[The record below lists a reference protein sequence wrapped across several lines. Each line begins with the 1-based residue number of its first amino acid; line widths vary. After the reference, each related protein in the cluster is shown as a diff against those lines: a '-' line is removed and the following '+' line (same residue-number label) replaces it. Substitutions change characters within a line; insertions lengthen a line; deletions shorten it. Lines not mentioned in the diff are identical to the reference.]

1 MLAAERE
8 KEEGG
13 WPGGG
18 GIIVCVCLHMRSWG
32 IWKLYCMHACV
43 CCLTQHVC
51 QCMMSVVSVSTTEG
65 GVTADVL
72 PLS

>member
-1 MLAAERE
+1 MCLLAYE
-8 KEEGG
+8 KLGHLE
-13 WPGGG
+13 
-18 GIIVCVCLHMRSWG
+18 IV
-32 IWKLYCMHACV
+32 LYACV

-51 QCMMSVVSVSTTEG
+51 QSMMSVVSVSTSEG

>member
-1 MLAAERE
+1 MARRR
-8 KEEGG
+8 GNN
-13 WPGGG
+13 
-18 GIIVCVCLHMRSWG
+18 CVCLLAYE
-32 IWKLYCMHACV
+32 KLGHLEIVLYACV

-51 QCMMSVVSVSTTEG
+51 QSMMSVVSVSTSEG